1 VSENGAGHRATGD
14 SAGHR
19 ATGDS
24 AGHRAT
30 GDSAG
35 HRATGDSA
43 GHRATGD
50 SAGHRATGDSAGHRE
65 RLRARLL
72 AGGGDG
78 FHDYELLEY
87 LLGLAIPRR
96 DTKPLAKQ
104 LLAEF
109 GSLPVLLAATPLEL
123 KRVDGLGEGAIA
135 ALKFVEA
142 VSLRSLRAAALDR
155 PVLSGWQ
162 ALTDYL
168 HATMAHRVTEEFRV
182 IFLNNRNIMI
192 RDEAMGQGTV
202 NQAPVYPREIV
213 KRALELGASGLVLV
227 HNHPSGDP
235 QPSRDDIVMTK
246 AVIDAGRH
254 LGLSVH
260 DHVIIGR
267 GGHVSLRS
275 QGLI

>member
-1 VSENGAGHRATGD
+1 MTDEKTS
-14 SAGHR
+14 S
-19 ATGDS
+19 
-24 AGHRAT
+24 
-30 GDSAG
+30 
-35 HRATGDSA
+35 
-43 GHRATGD
+43 
-50 SAGHRATGDSAGHRE
+50 GHRE

-87 LLGLAIPRR
+87 LLALAIPRR

-104 LLAEF
+104 LLDEF
-109 GSLPVLLAATPLEL
+109 GTLAALIAASPEALQ
-123 KRVDGLGEGAIA
+123 RIDGLGDGAA
-135 ALKFVEA
+135 AAIKFVEA
-142 VSLRSLRAAALDR
+142 VMLRSLRTKALDR

-168 HATMAHRVTEEFRV
+168 HAALAHRTTEQFRV
-182 IFLNNRNIMI
+182 IFLNNRNVMI
-192 RDEAMGQGTV
+192 RDELMGEGTV
-202 NQAPVYPREIV
+202 NAAPVYPREII
-213 KRALELGASGLVLV
+213 KRALDLGAAGMILV

-235 QPSRDDIVMTK
+235 SPSRDDIQMTR

-260 DHVIIGR
+260 DHVIIGI
-267 GGHVSLRS
+267 GGHVSMKA

>member
-1 VSENGAGHRATGD
+1 MTDPES
-14 SAGHR
+14 SL
-19 ATGDS
+19 
-24 AGHRAT
+24 
-30 GDSAG
+30 
-35 HRATGDSA
+35 
-43 GHRATGD
+43 
-50 SAGHRATGDSAGHRE
+50 GHRE

-96 DTKPLAKQ
+96 DTKPLAKR

-109 GSLPVLLAATPLEL
+109 GSLPVLMAAKPAELA
-123 KRVDGLGEGAIA
+123 RVDGLSDGAIA
-135 ALKFVEA
+135 AIKFVA
-142 VSLRSLRAAALDR
+142 ATALRTLRTAALDR

-168 HATMAHRVTEEFRV
+168 HAAMAHRVTEEFRV
-182 IFLNNRNIMI
+182 IFLNNRNVMI
-192 RDEAMGQGTV
+192 RDEAMGAGTI
-202 NQAPVYPREIV
+202 NAAPVYPREIV
-213 KRALELGASGLVLV
+213 KRALELGASSVILV

-246 AVIDAGRH
+246 AIIEAGRH

-267 GGHVSLRS
+267 GGHTSMRA

>member
-1 VSENGAGHRATGD
+1 LPTRAENRLDRPPVETHYGAVRTMTPDTRPEAGEADHRATD

-19 ATGDS
+19 ATGD

-30 GDSAG
+30 GD
-35 HRATGDSA
+35 
-43 GHRATGD
+43 
-50 SAGHRATGDSAGHRE
+50 AGHRE

-78 FHDYELLEY
+78 
-87 LLGLAIPRR
+87 LG
-96 DTKPLAKQ
+96 D
-104 LLAEF
+104 
-109 GSLPVLLAATPLEL
+109 
-123 KRVDGLGEGAIA
+123 GAIG

-142 VSLRSLRAAALDR
+142 VALRSLRTAALDR

-168 HATMAHRVTEEFRV
+168 HAAMAHRVTEEFRV
-182 IFLNNRNIMI
+182 IFLNNRNVMI

-235 QPSRDDIVMTK
+235 QPSRDDITMTK
-246 AVIDAGRH
+246 AVIEAGRH
-254 LGLSVH
+254 LGLVVH

-267 GGHVSLRS
+267 GGHVSMRA

>member
-1 VSENGAGHRATGD
+1 MERPAQETG
-14 SAGHR
+14 
-19 ATGDS
+19 
-24 AGHRAT
+24 
-30 GDSAG
+30 
-35 HRATGDSA
+35 
-43 GHRATGD
+43 
-50 SAGHRATGDSAGHRE
+50 SAGHRE

-96 DTKPLAKQ
+96 DTKPLAKR
-104 LLAEF
+104 LLDEF
-109 GSLPVLLAATPLEL
+109 GGLPALLAASPAELERL
-123 KRVDGLGEGAIA
+123 DGLGSGAVA
-135 ALKFVEA
+135 AIKFVEA
-142 VSLRSLRAAALDR
+142 VALRSLRTAALDR

-168 HATMAHRVTEEFRV
+168 HASMAHRTTEEFRV
-182 IFLNNRNIMI
+182 IFLNNRNVMM
-192 RDEAMGQGTV
+192 RDEAMGQGTI
-202 NQAPVYPREIV
+202 NAAPVYPREIV
-213 KRALELGASGLVLV
+213 KRALELGAASLVLV

-235 QPSRDDIVMTK
+235 QPSRDDIQMTR
-246 AVIDAGRH
+246 AIIEAGRH

-267 GGHVSLRS
+267 GGHVSMRA

>member
-1 VSENGAGHRATGD
+1 LQAAPRRRKVTAHEQDFPLSDEVD
-14 SAGHR
+14 S
-19 ATGDS
+19 S
-24 AGHRAT
+24 
-30 GDSAG
+30 
-35 HRATGDSA
+35 
-43 GHRATGD
+43 
-50 SAGHRATGDSAGHRE
+50 GHRE

-96 DTKPLAKQ
+96 DTKPLAKR

-109 GSLPVLLAATPLEL
+109 GSLPVLMAATPAEL
-123 KRVDGLGEGAIA
+123 SRVEGLGESAAAAI
-135 ALKFVEA
+135 KFVEA
-142 VSLRSLRAAALDR
+142 VALRALRTKALDR

-168 HATMAHRVTEEFRV
+168 HAQMAHRVTEEFRV

-192 RDEAMGQGTV
+192 RDEAMGQGTI
-202 NQAPVYPREIV
+202 NAAPVYPREIV
-213 KRALELGASGLVLV
+213 KRALELAASSLVLV

-246 AVIDAGRH
+246 AVIEAGRH

-267 GGHVSLRS
+267 TGHVSMRA

>member
-1 VSENGAGHRATGD
+1 M
-14 SAGHR
+14 
-19 ATGDS
+19 
-24 AGHRAT
+24 
-30 GDSAG
+30 
-35 HRATGDSA
+35 
-43 GHRATGD
+43 
-50 SAGHRATGDSAGHRE
+50 
-65 RLRARLL
+65 
-72 AGGGDG
+72 
-78 FHDYELLEY
+78 
-87 LLGLAIPRR
+87 
-96 DTKPLAKQ
+96 
-104 LLAEF
+104 
-109 GSLPVLLAATPLEL
+109 
-123 KRVDGLGEGAIA
+123 
-135 ALKFVEA
+135 
-142 VSLRSLRAAALDR
+142 SLRSLHTAALNR

-182 IFLNNRNIMI
+182 IFLTNLNIMI

-202 NQAPVYPREIV
+202 NQAPIYPREIV

-235 QPSRDDIVMTK
+235 QPLRDDIVKTK

-260 DHVIIGR
+260 DHVIIGS